1 MDVLD
6 ETNRIV
12 ATSRAPSDGY
22 LHHRPRGSCWERK
35 SFVPYRRLPIR
46 HIIRQKTRRA
56 RWGRQHQRRMTREP
70 SVIPLDAGRMLLDVS
85 FASLQPPRAKATHIF
100 SHASSTEGT
109 EDDHCDHLSL
119 SADPRVVQ
127 YVESEPQSITCPTH
141 HRGISSELAA
151 GFPATPTC
159 PPAGIMAY
167 RPHCGHQR
175 PPHIRRSRTVCGR
188 IWTGA
193 SPGLT
198 ALSRPRLDS
207 ATRGYAVLCAYG
219 VGDSWGNYSTA

>member
-1 MDVLD
+1 MLFRSMLD
-6 ETNRIV
+6 GCYWMCRSPPCSHPEPKRHTYFLTLP
-12 ATSRAPSDGY
+12 AQ
-22 LHHRPRGSCWERK
+22 RG
-35 SFVPYRRLPIR
+35 
-46 HIIRQKTRRA
+46 Q
-56 RWGRQHQRRMTREP
+56 RMTI
-70 SVIPLDAGRMLLDVS
+70 VTI
-85 FASLQPPRAKATHIF
+85 
-100 SHASSTEGT
+100 
-109 EDDHCDHLSL
+109 SL

-219 VGDSWGNYSTA
+219 VGDSWGNHSTA